1 MKKDYFRGVLRSLR
15 AGRANKKISL
25 DFITLKSYEYW
36 IRMMRICKSYPDAD
50 DCIAIFPKER
60 ASRVLMDLTDHFEL
74 LNEAEA
80 NMPAAEKKSF
90 VLESN
95 ANYAGK
101 RLRCDEGDEERS
113 IAFQRREMAV
123 VRFNDVINRS
133 CSIREITEFVRNYL
147 CNEGI
152 FDTSSQK
159 VFYESVS
166 RELEN
171 FLGENEHV
179 EDGYFRRLNI
189 VQKAFNLSDDEMEIM
204 MFSWIFFNKEQC
216 NSLLEM
222 VGSRRFR
229 GAALPDIFPQLYPD
243 IDFESIVSNKG
254 VLKQMGILDE
264 DLDISKRVGMFL
276 DGHSGNDLDS
286 LYFRVYEGDCVAYKK
301 LCRKNPKVELAFNML
316 KHHKMGEG
324 LNLFLYGVE
333 GTGKTELAKAI
344 AKELK
349 RPLVLTN
356 ISTEGTHRENKD
368 NSIVRSR
375 MGSILYAATKY
386 QKKKAIL
393 LVDEADVIL
402 NCCEKGALNFFL
414 EQIKVPVIWI
424 SNTVNWIE
432 NSTLRR
438 FDYSIHFDR
447 PDAERREQVW
457 ESVVSEQGAKSFV
470 PEEMVKQ
477 FAAEFQITAGG
488 ITQAIAG
495 TKKLLEAG
503 CKLDPI
509 KSIRTIAEAQAELL
523 KLDMEYANRDKE
535 SRAPRYL
542 LEAINTDADMPKIL
556 KVMNSF
562 DAKWQEMKEGDRPDS
577 LNMLL
582 YGPPG
587 TGKTEFAKHLARTL
601 NRKLVVKKASD
612 LLNCYVGETEKA
624 IRRMFKDAE
633 KAKAILFLD
642 EADSLIRDRSGA
654 ARNWEVT
661 QVNEMLTQMENFK
674 GIFIAATNFEGE
686 LDTASRRR
694 FALKVKFGYL
704 KPEGIEKMWQAF
716 FPSLEMPDA
725 VRNIRMLTPGDFN
738 AAYGSLRFYDESE
751 LTPEA
756 ILDALKSEVAY
767 KDSREGRRMGL

>member
-1 MKKDYFRGVLRSLR
+1 MKKEYFRGVLRSLR
-15 AGRANKKISL
+15 AGRANKKLSL

-50 DCIAIFPKER
+50 DCISIFPKER
-60 ASRVLMDLTDHFEL
+60 ASRVLMDLTDHFVL
-74 LNEAEA
+74 LNAVEA

-90 VLESN
+90 VQESN

-101 RLRCDEGDEERS
+101 RLRCDEDDEERS
-113 IAFQRREMAV
+113 IAFQRRELAV

-133 CSIREITEFVRNYL
+133 CSIREITDFVRNYL

-171 FLGENEHV
+171 FLSENECI

-243 IDFESIVSNKG
+243 VDFENTVSNKG

-356 ISTEGTHRENKD
+356 ISTEGTHRESKE
-368 NSIVRSR
+368 NSVVRSR

-457 ESVVSEQGAKSFV
+457 ESVVSEQDAKSFV

-488 ITQAIAG
+488 ITQAIVG

-503 CKLDPI
+503 CKVDPI

-523 KLDMEYANRDKE
+523 NLDMEYVNRDKE

-542 LEAINTDADMPKIL
+542 LEAINTDADMPKVL
-556 KVMNSF
+556 KVMSSF

-601 NRKLVVKKASD
+601 NRKLVIKKASD

-694 FALKVKFGYL
+694 FTLKVKFGYL
-704 KPEGIEKMWQAF
+704 KPEGIEKMWKAF

-738 AAYGSLRFYDESE
+738 AAYGSLRFYDVSE
-751 LTPEA
+751 LTSETV
-756 ILDALKSEVAY
+756 LDALKSEVTY
-767 KDSREGRRMGL
+767 KDGREERRMGL

>member
-1 MKKDYFRGVLRSLR
+1 MKKEYFRGVLRSLR
-15 AGRANKKISL
+15 AGRANKKLSL

-50 DCIAIFPKER
+50 DCISIFPKER
-60 ASRVLMDLTDHFEL
+60 ASRVLMDLTDHFVL
-74 LNEAEA
+74 LNAVEA

-90 VLESN
+90 VQESN

-101 RLRCDEGDEERS
+101 RLRCDEDDEERS
-113 IAFQRREMAV
+113 IAFQRRELAV

-133 CSIREITEFVRNYL
+133 CSIREITDFVRNYL

-171 FLGENEHV
+171 FLSENECI

-243 IDFESIVSNKG
+243 VDFENTVSNKG

-316 KHHKMGEG
+316 KHHKMGDG

-356 ISTEGTHRENKD
+356 ISTEGTHRESKE
-368 NSIVRSR
+368 NSVVRSR

-424 SNTVNWIE
+424 SNTLNWIE

-457 ESVVSEQGAKSFV
+457 ESVVSEQDAKSFV

-488 ITQAIAG
+488 ITQATVG

-503 CKLDPI
+503 CKVDPI

-523 KLDMEYANRDKE
+523 NLDMEYVNRDKE

-542 LEAINTDADMPKIL
+542 LEAINTDADMPKVL
-556 KVMNSF
+556 KVMSSF

-601 NRKLVVKKASD
+601 NRKLVIKKASD

-694 FALKVKFGYL
+694 FTLKVKFGYL
-704 KPEGIEKMWQAF
+704 KPEGIEKMWKAF

-738 AAYGSLRFYDESE
+738 AAYGSLRFYDVSE
-751 LTPEA
+751 LTSETVLA
-756 ILDALKSEVAY
+756 ALKSEVAY
-767 KDSREGRRMGL
+767 KDGREERRMGL